1 MPENNMDHAFENI
14 VKNADLPDKNAD
26 ISRNINGA
34 ESKHRTS
41 ESVDEKEQKVIVRK
55 MQPEDIP
62 AVAELEAACFS
73 EPWSEQAFRDALK
86 QPEALMMTAI
96 GMGNNPMGYCG
107 IYLSADEGEITNV
120 AVRPDHRKQGIADA
134 ILTAV
139 FSEAQNRGTRT
150 IYLEV
155 RESNIPAQK
164 LYEKHGFVSCGIRK
178 NFYRKPTE
186 HAIVMSCDLARRI
199 NE

>member
-1 MPENNMDHAFENI
+1 MPENNMDHAFENM
-14 VKNADLPDKNAD
+14 VKNADLLDKKDA
-26 ISRNINGA
+26 ISGNIKGVELKYGA
-34 ESKHRTS
+34 S
-41 ESVDEKEQKVIVRK
+41 ESIDGKEQKVIVRK
-55 MQPEDIP
+55 MQPEDVP
-62 AVAELEAACFS
+62 TVAALEAACFS
-73 EPWSEQAFRDALK
+73 EPWSEQAFLDALK
-86 QPEALMMTAI
+86 QPEALMMTAV

-134 ILTAV
+134 ILTEV
-139 FSEAQNRGTRT
+139 LSEAWKRGAQT

-155 RESNIPAQK
+155 RESNLPAQR

-186 HAIVMSCDLARRI
+186 HAIVMSCDLTRRI

>member
-1 MPENNMDHAFENI
+1 MPENNVE
-14 VKNADLPDKNAD
+14 L
-26 ISRNINGA
+26 S
-34 ESKHRTS
+34 
-41 ESVDEKEQKVIVRK
+41 VRK
-55 MQPEDIP
+55 MQPEDVP
-62 AVAELEAACFS
+62 AVAALEAACFS
-73 EPWSEQAFRDALK
+73 EPWSEQAFLDALK

-96 GMGNNPMGYCG
+96 GTGNNPIGYCG

-134 ILTAV
+134 ILIEML
-139 FSEAQNRGTRT
+139 SESQKRGAQT

-155 RESNIPAQK
+155 RESNLPAQK

-186 HAIVMSCDLARRI
+186 HAIVMSYDLTRRI